1 MSVVL
6 DNHLGTLATV
16 IIAMIIHRRV
26 HEVVLRT
33 AVTTFDILDLS
44 ACHKH
49 VHGVRMEKGK
59 HGKKRENNRH
69 TSCMLYKF

>member
-6 DNHLGTLATV
+6 DNHLGTLATI

-26 HEVVLRT
+26 HEILLRT
-33 AVTTFDILDLS
+33 AITTSDILDMC

-49 VHGVRMEKGK
+49 VHGVRMKKGK
-59 HGKKRENNRH
+59 HGKKR
-69 TSCMLYKF
+69 KQ